1 MKKLTLEKF
10 SELSASSEPVPGGGG
25 VSASVGA
32 LAASLGEMVTNLTI
46 GKKKYLEYTDELEE
60 YRKQLSDFRIEL
72 LDCIDKDAEAFRP
85 LSQAY
90 KLPKDTENYD
100 EIIEKCLR
108 DAADSPYN
116 ILLLT
121 KRIIDIDERLATIGS
136 KLSVSDAATSVMLA
150 QGVLY
155 GAYINILV
163 NTRLMKDKEYADNL
177 EKEVKNIVDK
187 YASKALEIFNRISE
201 RL

>member
-177 EKEVKNIVDK
+177 EKEAKNIVDE

>member
-25 VSASVGA
+25 ISASVAA

-60 YRKQLSDFRIEL
+60 YRKQLSDLRIEL

-85 LSQAY
+85 LSLAY

-177 EKEVKNIVDK
+177 EKEAKNIVDE